1 MGQNINEAPPGSRI
15 TRIEAARKIER
26 FWCSYRDKQMF
37 KLLKYAICAAEHSL
51 TYEVLRKVSPLEA
64 DLLRDPVIQARVRF
78 RFGGAEFPPII
89 MFKIFIHSGGQG
101 VKYYCGKKVIKP
113 ASEAASDSLRLMGN
127 RKFYDQLI
135 ADMCQHEKDRITD
148 EIDVTT
154 MKDYMQYLS
163 HVDECPAETGGKSN
177 TWRRLTLDAIPRQNI
192 VHDIFSFVA
201 CGVTTSR
208 LVEECPDLLAIRPAT
223 QEIQVASIRAIP
235 MYRRK
240 PQTDLNNPSPA
251 RRSRQ
256 AKARVAK
263 MRKMFG
269 LESPKPT
276 ESRQGIHVTPM
287 VQEPEDDI
295 FEDDDWEDQ
304 ADKLYEWTQNLS
316 LDELGITSP

>member
-1 MGQNINEAPPGSRI
+1 MGQNVKEAPLGSRL
-15 TRIEAARKIER
+15 TRIEATRKIER
-26 FWCSYRDKQMF
+26 CWCSYRDKQMF

-177 TWRRLTLDAIPRQNI
+177 TWRRLTLDVIPRQNI

-201 CGVTTSR
+201 CGVTTPR
-208 LVEECPDLLAIRPAT
+208 LIEECPDLLSLRPAT
-223 QEIQVASIRAIP
+223 QEIQVASIKTIP
-235 MYRRK
+235 MYRKK
-240 PQTDLNNPSPA
+240 PQIDYNNPSPI

-269 LESPKPT
+269 LDSPKQSDSNLHRITPT
-276 ESRQGIHVTPM
+276 VE
-287 VQEPEDDI
+287 EPVDDI
-295 FEDDDWEDQ
+295 LFEGDDWEDQ

-316 LDELGITSP
+316 LDELGDTSP

>member
-1 MGQNINEAPPGSRI
+1 MGQNVNEAPPGSRF
-15 TRIEAARKIER
+15 TRIEASRKIER

-64 DLLRDPVIQARVRF
+64 DLLRDPAIQARVRF
-78 RFGGAEFPPII
+78 RFGGTEFPPII

-101 VKYYCGKKVIKP
+101 VKYICGKKVIKP

-163 HVDECPAETGGKSN
+163 HLDECPAETGGKSN
-177 TWRRLTLDAIPRQNI
+177 MWRRLTLDAIPRQNI
-192 VHDIFSFVA
+192 VRDIFSFVE
-201 CGVTTSR
+201 CGLTTPR
-208 LVEECPDLLAIRPAT
+208 LVEECPDLLWLRPAT

-235 MYRRK
+235 MYRR
-240 PQTDLNNPSPA
+240 
-251 RRSRQ
+251 SRQ

-269 LESPKPT
+269 MDSPKLT
-276 ESRQGIHVTPM
+276 ESRQGVTPTIQ
-287 VQEPEDDI
+287 VPVEDI

-316 LDELGITSP
+316 LDELGVTSP